1 MKLLGRELTFN
12 NNEIWHKGNLD
23 PSIFRVKQNKYVT
36 TTAGTAAYYRVATIP
51 MSSIFKNTIFKVKA
65 YTPTGTTTESTII
78 VDIAYYAGNY
88 SSQTS
93 AVSALTSHSYNSDTT
108 AENGWVLRY
117 CRVSFDADYGY
128 IDLYV
133 NKNSVVTI
141 EIEPLVESDWI
152 WATGSL
158 TANPAVG
165 SLKNVQVT
173 MATGFRASNIVATSA
188 DSATYSNYGTLGT
201 TTISNTT
208 DKTGQ
213 WAYFGYFTISYNAS
227 YLRGHCANIRV
238 RLQEINHDGTKNLAD
253 LDDFVLILKASMP
266 YHANSTEFNT
276 KVPSIHIEIEG
287 KTSISPNDVAGLVYS
302 TSTSTKTIRFY
313 IRLKEAN
320 TVYQINP
327 EQRYGRSFAT
337 SSYSATTSY
346 FYFTYAGT
354 QTPVTSLP
362 TPAQGS
368 IVYAVKR
375 TIDADTLNGKFA
387 EDFALRN
394 HTHTITNI
402 TNLQSTLDAKA
413 PLASPNFTGVPT
425 APTAPNGTN
434 TNQIATTAFVQ
445 NALSAGG
452 YGDMLKSQYDTD
464 SDGIVDRAET
474 ADKLTTAR
482 TISLSGDVVGSTIF
496 DGSADISINTTRLI
510 KNNSFIL
517 DSLYTFTRSST
528 AYLSDGTLVNMN
540 LPRFEQ
546 GKFGKGVLVEEG
558 TENKYSADQSQGL
571 NPGRQGGSTV
581 TATPG
586 QLDPFGGTNAVRIQA
601 SGGTLPLKVVYSA
614 YAPASG
620 VACSGQIWVRN
631 RSITPLIVHSN
642 MGGRQETVLQ
652 SDGWKKII
660 WENIIGNGNGVVQ
673 HQLRV
678 PNVDDEIDCDVAF
691 LQYEEKPYCTS
702 WQIGGTA
709 RSAEVLTIPT
719 EGVLNPQEGTVE
731 CWAYVNSASKYP
743 NRFATIF
750 IADAGGSGR
759 GIWLY
764 HENTANY
771 WRYQIK
777 DENNIKIIRVPDSE
791 ITDGWH
797 YFAITWNALEAK
809 LFVDGILKGTIANPP
824 LPSTTIRIDVGHW
837 NGTNQFNSL
846 IDDLRISNRARTDA
860 EILAAYQSNEPLPYD
875 AYTTWLSRF
884 DNNYGLIGNSSNQ
897 IPVSNGILCTNLNA
911 ERTNGIKITASTI
924 APTSPQINDI
934 WIDLN

>member
-36 TTAGTAAYYRVATIP
+36 TAAGTAAYYRVATIP

-108 AENGWVLRY
+108 AENGRVLRY

-133 NKNSVVTI
+133 YKNSVVTI

-173 MATGFRASNIVATSA
+173 MDAGFRASNIAATSA
-188 DSATYSNYGTLGT
+188 NSATYSNYGTLGT

-208 DKTGQ
+208 DKTGR

-375 TIDADTLNGKFA
+375 TIDADTLNGKFV

-394 HTHTITNI
+394 HTHTIANI

-434 TNQIATTAFVQ
+434 TDQIATTKFVQ

-474 ADKLTTAR
+474 ADKLTKAR
-482 TISLSGDVVGSTIF
+482 TISLTGDVTGSANF
-496 DGSADISINTTRLI
+496 DGSGNISINATVADNSHNHTISNITNLQTELNNRVLKSGDSMTGALMGYFPSTANTMVGNEYNILLFGNRRYTITQSGTGLLKNVNALFDGRLSPEYSPDGINPSNPYVLLIEGLPEIHTQTGGIFGWTSRYWYPAKYKIEFYNEYNSTGWVVVRDYSTTSTPTKDLVVRI
-510 KNNSFIL
+510 YNEGFAGTITKIRITIYES
-517 DSLYTFTRSST
+517 YSST
-528 AYLSDGTLVNMN
+528 IGANGF
-540 LPRFEQ
+540 PRW
-546 GKFGKGVLVEEG
+546 
-558 TENKYSADQSQGL
+558 GL
-571 NPGRQGGSTV
+571 
-581 TATPG
+581 
-586 QLDPFGGTNAVRIQA
+586 
-601 SGGTLPLKVVYSA
+601 
-614 YAPASG
+614 
-620 VACSGQIWVRN
+620 
-631 RSITPLIVHSN
+631 
-642 MGGRQETVLQ
+642 
-652 SDGWKKII
+652 
-660 WENIIGNGNGVVQ
+660 
-673 HQLRV
+673 
-678 PNVDDEIDCDVAF
+678 
-691 LQYEEKPYCTS
+691 
-702 WQIGGTA
+702 
-709 RSAEVLTIPT
+709 
-719 EGVLNPQEGTVE
+719 
-731 CWAYVNSASKYP
+731 
-743 NRFATIF
+743 
-750 IADAGGSGR
+750 
-759 GIWLY
+759 
-764 HENTANY
+764 
-771 WRYQIK
+771 
-777 DENNIKIIRVPDSE
+777 SE
-791 ITDGWH
+791 IFFYH
-797 YFAITWNALEAK
+797 PEAMR
-809 LFVDGILKGTIANPP
+809 LYEYLDVE
-824 LPSTTIRIDVGHW
+824 RI
-837 NGTNQFNSL
+837 
-846 IDDLRISNRARTDA
+846 
-860 EILAAYQSNEPLPYD
+860 
-875 AYTTWLSRF
+875 
-884 DNNYGLIGNSSNQ
+884 
-897 IPVSNGILCTNLNA
+897 
-911 ERTNGIKITASTI
+911 NGIKITVGTT
-924 APTSPQINDI
+924 APISPSINDI
-934 WIDLN
+934 WIDIN

>member
-1 MKLLGRELTFN
+1 MKLLGTELTFN

-36 TTAGTAAYYRVATIP
+36 TTAGTADYYRVATIP

-88 SSQTS
+88 SSQAA
-93 AVSALTSHSYNSDTT
+93 AVSALTSHSYDSDTT

-133 NKNSVVTI
+133 RKNSVVTI

-152 WATGSL
+152 WATGNL

-165 SLKNVQVT
+165 SLKNVSVT
-173 MATGFRASNIVATSA
+173 MAAGFRASNIVATSA
-188 DSATYSNYGTLGT
+188 TSATYSNYGTLGT
-201 TTISNTT
+201 TTISDTT

-346 FYFTYAGT
+346 FSFTYAGT

-375 TIDADTLNGKFA
+375 TIDADTLNGNFA

-394 HTHTITNI
+394 HTHTIANI

-413 PLASPNFTGVPT
+413 PLASPNFTGTPT

-482 TISLSGDVVGSTIF
+482 TISLSGDVTGSASF
-496 DGSADISINTTRLI
+496 DGSGNISINATVVNDSHNHTISNITNLQT
-510 KNNSFIL
+510 SL
-517 DSLYTFTRSST
+517 DSKINKTGDTITGALISDVDIGIGDTRVYKNVVSYKNASSSVTGTIKIALPKTWSNTMMRIHIKGYDFTSNSAWELVIGGYNYSSIP
-528 AYLSDGTLVNMN
+528 AWMNYSAELRGNAPFSQVRLGHDGSKCCILLGTISSVWGY
-540 LPRFEQ
+540 PHI
-546 GKFGKGVLVEEG
+546 VVEEVIAG
-558 TENKYSADQSQGL
+558 H
-571 NPGRQGGSTV
+571 STV
-581 TATPG
+581 TGWETGWTISVITDETGISYIVTP
-586 QLDPFGGTNAVRIQA
+586 
-601 SGGTLPLKVVYSA
+601 TLRKM
-614 YAPASG
+614 
-620 VACSGQIWVRN
+620 W
-631 RSITPLIVHSN
+631 HS
-642 MGGRQETVLQ
+642 
-652 SDGWKKII
+652 
-660 WENIIGNGNGVVQ
+660 EN
-673 HQLRV
+673 
-678 PNVDDEIDCDVAF
+678 D
-691 LQYEEKPYCTS
+691 
-702 WQIGGTA
+702 
-709 RSAEVLTIPT
+709 
-719 EGVLNPQEGTVE
+719 
-731 CWAYVNSASKYP
+731 
-743 NRFATIF
+743 
-750 IADAGGSGR
+750 GSGS
-759 GIWLY
+759 GMDADLL
-764 HENTANY
+764 
-771 WRYQIK
+771 
-777 DENNIKIIRVPDSE
+777 
-791 ITDGWH
+791 DGKH
-797 YFAITWNALEAK
+797 A
-809 LFVDGILKGTIANPP
+809 
-824 LPSTTIRIDVGHW
+824 
-837 NGTNQFNSL
+837 
-846 IDDLRISNRARTDA
+846 
-860 EILAAYQSNEPLPYD
+860 
-875 AYTTWLSRF
+875 
-884 DNNYGLIGNSSNQ
+884 GNSSNQ
-897 IPVSNGILCTNLNA
+897 IPISNGILCSNLNA
-911 ERTNGIKITASTI
+911 ERVNGTKITVGTTS
-924 APTSPQINDI
+924 PTSPSVNDI
-934 WIDLN
+934 WIDTNS